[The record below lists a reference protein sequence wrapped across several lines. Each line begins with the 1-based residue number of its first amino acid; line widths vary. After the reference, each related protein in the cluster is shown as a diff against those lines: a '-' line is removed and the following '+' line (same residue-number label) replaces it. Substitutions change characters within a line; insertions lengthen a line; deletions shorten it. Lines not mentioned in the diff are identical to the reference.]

1 MEDEKPN
8 DDFSNNVFTNMM
20 NLFFNPEIT
29 KRKAENSIDD
39 SFELLAAQAIIFPD
53 ERQTIINLNSEV
65 SAIVK
70 LKKVAN
76 KDNDGFKASTEQIE
90 YVKLKDEE
98 FLNCGHVTIILFND
112 GYHISFDFQYN
123 KQISREH
130 LKAAEQFIETSKFA
144 LDNKYITSFIDNSY
158 SAIELLAKTNLLLE
172 ANSKVAGKTIHKTI
186 HSTFNLR
193 FKNSHTAFEIQRRK
207 TLNDLTVARKNAR
220 YLEGKIYFEEE
231 KLTEIYHTISHLFN
245 DLSNRAN

>member
-1 MEDEKPN
+1 MEDEKSN
-8 DDFSNNVFTNMM
+8 DKFSGNVFTNMM

-53 ERQTIINLNSEV
+53 GRQTIINLNNEV
-65 SAIVK
+65 SATVK
-70 LKKVAN
+70 LKKEAD
-76 KDNDGFKASTEQIE
+76 KGIEGFMASTEQIE
-90 YVKLKDEE
+90 YVKLRDEE

-123 KQISREH
+123 KQISSEH
-130 LKAAEQFIETSKFA
+130 LEVAQQFIETSKFA

-172 ANSKVAGKTIHKTI
+172 ANPKVAGKTIHTTI

-193 FKNSHTAFEIQRRK
+193 FKNSHTNFEIERRK
-207 TLNDLTVARKNAR
+207 TLNDLSSARTKAR
-220 YLEGKIYFEEE
+220 YLEGKIYFDEE
-231 KLTEIYHTISHLFN
+231 KLTTIYNTILHMFN
-245 DLSNRAN
+245 DLSNRLK